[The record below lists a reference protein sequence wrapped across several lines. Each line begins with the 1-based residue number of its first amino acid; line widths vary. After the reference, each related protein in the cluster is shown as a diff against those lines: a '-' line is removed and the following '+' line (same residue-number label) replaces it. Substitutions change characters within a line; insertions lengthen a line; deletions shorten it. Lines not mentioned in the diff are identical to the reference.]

1 MTDSSQNRMNTL
13 HNVSAAAQVAASD
26 GSLRLPS
33 GARELL
39 GAMINIYKY
48 DLSDAEAVLW
58 EHEVF
63 SRYPEEQIMRA
74 LKAHME
80 SGKPDAKFMPRYGEI
95 KKMLEP
101 TGGFAQ
107 VVQAVRDAGPYAQPD
122 ISDPVLL
129 AAIHQMGGWATVC
142 AELPDGRENP
152 IEFDRYMKRFDVALA
167 FARTAI
173 RVQGVLPPPLTAIGQ
188 QRIDAGNSKL
198 EKVRT

>member
-1 MTDSSQNRMNTL
+1 MTDSSQIPTTG
-13 HNVSAAAQVAASD
+13 D
-26 GSLRLPS
+26 GLRLPS

-39 GAMINIYKY
+39 GAMVNIYKY

-80 SGKPDAKFMPRYGEI
+80 SGRPDAKFMPRYGEI

-101 TGGFAQ
+101 MGGFAQ
-107 VVQAVRDAGPYAQPD
+107 VVQAVREAGPYAPPD
-122 ISDPVLL
+122 ISDPALL

-167 FARTAI
+167 FARTTI
-173 RVQGVLPPPLTAIGQ
+173 QVQGISPPPLTAIGQ
-188 QRIDAGNSKL
+188 QRIDANSPRLQKA
-198 EKVRT
+198 RI